1 MENVSV
7 FEDYVKKVLNLVPR
21 PFYTE
26 AAQKVVHEICETI
39 YKELDNNG
47 DRVPREEIIKIV
59 EKFIEIHLN
68 NPNDNPTGI
77 KDAIAASLSKTIPEI
92 YKDEYINMKL
102 LKKIIDDDNKGHDN
116 KGDDNKG
123 DDNKEEGEG
132 EVKIN
137 KKGVFYQL
145 LNNAHLV
152 KQDPSSFNAL
162 TRRASNLGSQVK
174 SSLGK
179 IREPLGKQLGKVRNL
194 IDNDQKSYAK
204 NIIKMINDGKLS
216 IESGVPPVAEPK
228 SNGGNSQNVQ
238 YRDKKSK
245 TRITPRRRSKNGTIK
260 MVGGEKKKQEK
271 GPEGGVPEGGVPEGG
286 VPEGGVPEGG
296 VPEGGVPEG
305 GQTESLKNAA
315 SDAKNELM
323 SKFGDVK
330 TALDNPSDLIKNGAT
345 IGFGNSSASSNTTN
359 TPMNHDSNNTLPYIQ
374 TNCGSG
380 VGLPCL
386 IDPAFLW
393 KMFLELREPFA
404 REFIK
409 KVKEKLP
416 DSTIEPITVKRDIY
430 KKILLVIQAHLQHK
444 DGQAMLK
451 KHIETLIENELKF
464 FNGDNQMKKRIIE
477 NILKKPSKIS
487 EKLIEIIASN
497 SVKPEQPKETTDSCT
512 GTGSKPVDNKQS
524 FLSRFNKYKKS
535 SSSSAASSSDA
546 TLTSSLA
553 QSKVDDDEIR
563 EPESVKN
570 GGNKL
575 TGGDGEDDKKDKKDI
590 FNIDIDVVVHKFS
603 NWLDCSIENY
613 FKPGNKEQ
621 LIQGC
626 IDGQQ
631 PITRDTSKKEED
643 SDKKIVLCI
652 DDVDHGG
659 PASCENYNDIYNAAK
674 EIHSEDKH
682 KNKPSFEKQK
692 HAKIM
697 EDLDKFRDEMKK
709 KCIKK
714 KNTSGENK
722 SEVASNSE
730 SNVED
735 EIVKVSID
743 AIKNLIQT
751 KGGYSTKNKTKKRRT
766 KNNKRKT
773 MKHKKRRTK
782 KNRKHKK

>member
-1 MENVSV
+1 MSMGA
-7 FEDYVKKVLNLVPR
+7 D
-21 PFYTE
+21 
-26 AAQKVVHEICETI
+26 
-39 YKELDNNG
+39 
-47 DRVPREEIIKIV
+47 
-59 EKFIEIHLN
+59 
-68 NPNDNPTGI
+68 
-77 KDAIAASLSKTIPEI
+77 
-92 YKDEYINMKL
+92 
-102 LKKIIDDDNKGHDN
+102 
-116 KGDDNKG
+116 
-123 DDNKEEGEG
+123 
-132 EVKIN
+132 
-137 KKGVFYQL
+137 
-145 LNNAHLV
+145 
-152 KQDPSSFNAL
+152 
-162 TRRASNLGSQVK
+162 
-174 SSLGK
+174 
-179 IREPLGKQLGKVRNL
+179 
-194 IDNDQKSYAK
+194 
-204 NIIKMINDGKLS
+204 
-216 IESGVPPVAEPK
+216 
-228 SNGGNSQNVQ
+228 
-238 YRDKKSK
+238 
-245 TRITPRRRSKNGTIK
+245 
-260 MVGGEKKKQEK
+260 VG
-271 GPEGGVPEGGVPEGG
+271 
-286 VPEGGVPEGG
+286 
-296 VPEGGVPEG
+296 
-305 GQTESLKNAA
+305 
-315 SDAKNELM
+315 
-323 SKFGDVK
+323 
-330 TALDNPSDLIKNGAT
+330 NPSDLLKNGAT

-430 KKILLVIQAHLQHK
+430 KKILLVIQAHLQHEN
-444 DGQAMLK
+444 GQAMLK

-464 FNGDNQMKKRIIE
+464 FNGDDQMKKRIIE

-524 FLSRFNKYKKS
+524 FLSRFKNKKS
-535 SSSSAASSSDA
+535 SSSSAGTSSAASSSAASSSDA
-546 TLTSSLA
+546 SSSAASSSDASSSLA
-553 QSKVDDDEIR
+553 QSNVDDDEIR

-575 TGGDGEDDKKDKKDI
+575 IGGDGEDDKKDKKDI
-590 FNIDIDVVVHKFS
+590 FNIDIEKVVHEFS
-603 NWLDCSIENY
+603 NWLGCSIEN
-613 FKPGNKEQ
+613 FFETSNKEQ

-631 PITRDTSKKEED
+631 SITRDTSKKEED

-674 EIHSEDKH
+674 EIHREDKH

-697 EDLDKFRDEMKK
+697 EDLDKFQTEMDK
-709 KCIKK
+709 KCD

-743 AIKNLIQT
+743 AINNQSRPTSVDDVSVEVVEDEKKRKNLEIFETSLNSKSPTNDEKKSQILVT
-751 KGGYSTKNKTKKRRT
+751 RDDNDYIKKEKNKNYNGPKDDLFVGGKSKTKKRRT